1 MEKQCA
7 RGLGWAVV
15 ARGGGV
21 LFSVHC
27 VYFLWVRGYWSRV
40 LQTLRS
46 KDEEREVSRVGRKV
60 ARLTGQQW
68 PVSSLLTALLSQCFS
83 LFSAQSWDSSE
94 PGEGPWIAFR
104 SPVSLPFIILF

>member
-1 MEKQCA
+1 M
-7 RGLGWAVV
+7 GWAVV

-46 KDEEREVSRVGRKV
+46 KEEWREVSRVGRKSGQTHSTTV
-60 ARLTGQQW
+60 AGQQLAYLATLAMFL
-68 PVSSLLTALLSQCFS
+68 VFS
-83 LFSAQSWDSSE
+83 GAKLGLF
-94 PGEGPWIAFR
+94 R
-104 SPVSLPFIILF
+104 TR

>member
-1 MEKQCA
+1 MQW
-7 RGLGWAVV
+7 GLGWAVV

-46 KDEEREVSRVGRKV
+46 KEEGREVSRVGRKV
-60 ARLTGQQW
+60 ARLTRQQLAGQQLAHLASLAMF
-68 PVSSLLTALLSQCFS
+68 PVFIRIQLG
-83 LFSAQSWDSSE
+83 LF
-94 PGEGPWIAFR
+94 R
-104 SPVSLPFIILF
+104 TR